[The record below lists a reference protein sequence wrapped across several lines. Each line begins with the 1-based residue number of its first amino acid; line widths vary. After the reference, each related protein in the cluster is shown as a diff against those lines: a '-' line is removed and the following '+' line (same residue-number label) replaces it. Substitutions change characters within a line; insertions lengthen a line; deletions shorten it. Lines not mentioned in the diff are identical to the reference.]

1 MSPLLHQ
8 TDSVVVGSVLLL
20 EPTLLFSSI
29 IYEEKELGLALTVI
43 IPLLINHAIESKN
56 SLSLISPWIQK
67 LTEFLIHD
75 GTKLDSA
82 ETLMDNPIPITKTIA
97 ITIITTGFISN
108 SKYVEFPQVSNQYE
122 NLEKYKNEL
131 EKINQ
136 YNQDILKDLE
146 NQIKN
151 SDDVNVAQINNEIN
165 VIKRVINEN
174 KLELEQII
182 SKLSLIES
190 NP

>member
-1 MSPLLHQ
+1 MKLRL
-8 TDSVVVGSVLLL
+8 TIVVLIIVL
-20 EPTLLFSSI
+20 
-29 IYEEKELGLALTVI
+29 
-43 IPLLINHAIESKN
+43 
-56 SLSLISPWIQK
+56 
-67 LTEFLIHD
+67 
-75 GTKLDSA
+75 
-82 ETLMDNPIPITKTIA
+82 IA
-97 ITIITTGFISN
+97 GGIIITTGFISN

-136 YNQDILKDLE
+136 YNQEILKDLE
-146 NQIKN
+146 YQIKN